1 MKNGIAVIE
10 PLLKKDEGGDVLPP
24 VVLATVK
31 GDIHDIGK
39 NLVGLML
46 KNNGFPV
53 IDLGKDVPCDDII
66 DAVKKNKAKIVAL
79 SALMT
84 TTMLEM
90 KKVIDELKEQGL
102 SEDVSV
108 MVGGACVT
116 EDYAKEIGAD
126 AYSSDAADAVR
137 VAKELSK

>member
-1 MKNGIAVIE
+1 
-10 PLLKKDEGGDVLPP
+10 
-24 VVLATVK
+24 
-31 GDIHDIGK
+31 
-39 NLVGLML
+39 
-46 KNNGFPV
+46 
-53 IDLGKDVPCDDII
+53 
-66 DAVKKNKAKIVAL
+66 
-79 SALMT
+79 MT